1 MNIQN
6 TTETTL
12 EIAERKLVMNESDC
26 LTAIRGFIKQVL
38 NREVL
43 ATEYHAYINEWLLW
57 YKGKVESF
65 HTYNHFNGHR
75 YKKCNRFSL
84 GLPKQ
89 ICEQWASLLYNDK
102 VCFNLDSDT
111 KAGSAE
117 FDDNAILKE
126 ILEKNKFSVK
136 FNNLVEM
143 YMALG
148 TGATTEYKDA
158 KGNVKINY
166 IYAPMIFPL
175 EVENGEIVSCAFG
188 SYTGNEYF
196 VEVHQRQDND
206 TYKINNYH
214 FVDKAS
220 ESSKYE
226 VIQKDGVV
234 EEYVSEVK
242 MFQIYTPNIKNNIS
256 IFSPFGISVYGNALD
271 EIKTADLVYDS
282 FKNEFL
288 LGKKKIFLRE
298 GAVNYKIITDEKGQP
313 QTVPIFDENETEF
326 FAIQDVDD
334 EGGKQKLIEE
344 SNPQLRVQEH
354 TEGMQT
360 ALNTVGKAVG
370 FGLDYFTFKGNG
382 TYQNTTQIISTK
394 SELYTNIKQHEKV
407 LDGALKDLIKAVMY
421 LRNNATYEKDI
432 TIDFDDSIV
441 EDSAEVKRQALL
453 ELNAGIID
461 NVQYYQDVYKMTKEQ
476 AIKFDEEIRNRKTAA
491 EPAEPLIDEDSDE
504 EFITTG
510 RQTAGREEE
519 QAAEENEPDKNP
531 IDKNPIKEAIKKPA
545 DIADQ
550 EGAKQARGG
559 LIRIKTKK

>member
-12 EIAERKLVMNESDC
+12 EIAERKLVLNESDC

-111 KAGSAE
+111 KAGSAK

-136 FNNLVEM
+136 FSNLVEM

-196 VEVHQRQDND
+196 VEVHQRQAND

-214 FVDKAS
+214 FVEKAS

-234 EEYVSEVK
+234 DEYISEVK

-476 AIKFDEEIRNRKTAA
+476 AIKFDAEIRNRKAAA
-491 EPAEPLIDEDSDE
+491 EPAEPLVDEDSDE

-519 QAAEENEPDKNP
+519 QEAEENEP
-531 IDKNPIKEAIKKPA
+531 DKNPIKEAIKKPA
-545 DIADQ
+545 DIVDQ

>member
-1 MNIQN
+1 MSIQN

-12 EIAERKLVMNESDC
+12 EIAERKLVTNESDC
-26 LTAIRGFIKQVL
+26 LTAVRGFIKQVL
-38 NREVL
+38 NRDVL
-43 ATEYHAYINEWLLW
+43 ATEYHGYISEWLLW

-75 YKKCNRFSL
+75 YKKCSRFSL

-136 FNNLVEM
+136 FSNLVEM

-214 FVDKAS
+214 FVEKAS

-234 EEYVSEVK
+234 EEYVSDVK

-334 EGGKQKLIEE
+334 ENGKQKLIEE
-344 SNPQLRVQEH
+344 SNPELRVQAH

-360 ALNTVGKAVG
+360 ALNAVGKAVG

-421 LRNNATYEKDI
+421 LRNNAMYEKDI

-476 AIKFDEEIRNRKTAA
+476 AIKFDEEIRNRKAAA
-491 EPAEPLIDEDSDE
+491 EPAEPLVDEDSDE

-519 QAAEENEPDKNP
+519 QAAEENKP
-531 IDKNPIKEAIKKPA
+531 DKNPIKEAIKKPA
-545 DIADQ
+545 DIVDQ

>member
-12 EIAERKLVMNESDC
+12 EIAERKLVTNESDC
-26 LTAIRGFIKQVL
+26 LTAVRGFIKQVL
-38 NREVL
+38 NRDVL
-43 ATEYHAYINEWLLW
+43 ATEYHAYISEWLLW

-75 YKKCNRFSL
+75 YKKCSRFSL

-136 FNNLVEM
+136 FSNLVEM

-158 KGNVKINY
+158 RGNVKINY

-214 FVDKAS
+214 FVEKAS

-234 EEYVSEVK
+234 DEYISDVK

-476 AIKFDEEIRNRKTAA
+476 AIKFDEEIRNRKAA
-491 EPAEPLIDEDSDE
+491 VEPAEPLVDEDSDE

-510 RQTAGREEE
+510 RQTAGRKEE
-519 QAAEENEPDKNP
+519 QEEEENEP
-531 IDKNPIKEAIKKPA
+531 DKNPIKEAIKKPA
-545 DIADQ
+545 DIVDQ
-550 EGAKQARGG
+550 EGAKQVRGG

>member
-1 MNIQN
+1 MSLNKN
-6 TTETTL
+6 STTETAIQ
-12 EIAERKLVMNESDC
+12 IADKQIKSNESEY
-26 LTAIRGFIKQVL
+26 LTAVQGFIKQVL
-38 NREVL
+38 NRDIL
-43 ATEYHAYINEWLLW
+43 SITYYAYISEWLSW
-57 YKGKVESF
+57 YKGKVDSF
-65 HTYNHFNGHR
+65 HSYKHFNGHR
-75 YKKCNRFSL
+75 YKHCERFSL

-89 ICEQWASLLYNDK
+89 ICEQWAALLYNEK
-102 VCFNLDSDT
+102 VCFNLDTDVE
-111 KAGSAE
+111 AGKTNDDDMAILQNIL
-117 FDDNAILKE
+117 DDNNFSI
-126 ILEKNKFSVK
+126 KFSD
-136 FNNLVEM
+136 LVEM

-148 TGATTEYKDA
+148 TGATTEYKDNA
-158 KGNVKINY
+158 GNVKINY

-196 VEVHQRQDND
+196 VEVHQRQAND

-214 FVDKAS
+214 FVEKAS

-234 EEYVSEVK
+234 DEYISDVK
-242 MFQIYTPNIKNNIS
+242 MFQIYRPNIKNNIS
-256 IFSPFGISVYGNALD
+256 VFAPFGISVYGNALD
-271 EIKTADLVYDS
+271 EIKVADLVYDS

-298 GAVNYKIITDEKGQP
+298 GAINYKNVINEKGESE
-313 QTVPIFDENETEF
+313 TVPIFDENETEF
-326 FAIQDVDD
+326 FAIQDVDGD
-334 EGGKQKLIEE
+334 EKGNQKLIEE
-344 SNPQLRVQEH
+344 SNPELRVQAH

-407 LDGALKDLIKAVMY
+407 LDRSLKELIKAIMY
-421 LRNNATYEKDI
+421 LRIGKKYEKDI

-476 AIKFDEEIRNRKTAA
+476 AIKFDAEIRNRKAA
-491 EPAEPLIDEDSDE
+491 AQPEEPLEDEDSDE

-510 RQTAGREEE
+510 RQTVNGEEK
-519 QAAEENEPDKNP
+519 PDKNP
-531 IDKNPIKEAIKKPA
+531 VKEAVKKPTDKKA
-545 DIADQ
+545 DKKSR
-550 EGAKQARGG
+550 EG
-559 LIRIKTKK
+559 LIRIKTKKLITGD

>member
-12 EIAERKLVMNESDC
+12 EIAERKLVTNESDC
-26 LTAIRGFIKQVL
+26 LTAVRGFIKQVL
-38 NREVL
+38 NRDVL
-43 ATEYHAYINEWLLW
+43 ATEYHAYISEWLLW

-75 YKKCNRFSL
+75 YKKCSRFSL

-136 FNNLVEM
+136 FSNLVEM

-196 VEVHQRQDND
+196 VEVHQRQAND

-214 FVDKAS
+214 FVEKAS

-234 EEYVSEVK
+234 DEYISDVK

-476 AIKFDEEIRNRKTAA
+476 AIKFDEEIRNRKAAA
-491 EPAEPLIDEDSDE
+491 EPAEPLVDEDSDE

-519 QAAEENEPDKNP
+519 QKAEENEPDKNP
-531 IDKNPIKEAIKKPA
+531 IMEAIKKPA

>member
-12 EIAERKLVMNESDC
+12 EIAERKLVTNESDC
-26 LTAIRGFIKQVL
+26 LTAVRGFIKQVL
-38 NREVL
+38 NRDVL
-43 ATEYHAYINEWLLW
+43 ATEYHAYISEWLLW

-75 YKKCNRFSL
+75 YKKCSRFSL

-136 FNNLVEM
+136 FSNLVEM

-196 VEVHQRQDND
+196 VEVHQRQAND

-214 FVDKAS
+214 FVEKAS

-226 VIQKDGVV
+226 VIQKDGIVD
-234 EEYVSEVK
+234 EYISDVK

-326 FAIQDVDD
+326 FAIQDVDGD
-334 EGGKQKLIEE
+334 DGKQKLIEE

-476 AIKFDEEIRNRKTAA
+476 AIKFDEEIRNRKAAA
-491 EPAEPLIDEDSDE
+491 EPAEPLVDEDSDE

-519 QAAEENEPDKNP
+519 QKAEENEPDKNP
-531 IDKNPIKEAIKKPA
+531 IMEAIKKPA

>member
-6 TTETTL
+6 TMETTL

-214 FVDKAS
+214 FVEKAS

-354 TEGMQT
+354 TDGMQT

-476 AIKFDEEIRNRKTAA
+476 AIKFDEEIRNRKAAA
-491 EPAEPLIDEDSDE
+491 EPAEPLVDEDSDE

-510 RQTAGREEE
+510 RQTANGEEK
-519 QAAEENEPDKNP
+519 P
-531 IDKNPIKEAIKKPA
+531 DKNPIKEAIKKPA
-545 DIADQ
+545 DIIDQ

>member
-6 TTETTL
+6 TMETTL

-214 FVDKAS
+214 FVEKAS

-354 TEGMQT
+354 TDGMQT

-476 AIKFDEEIRNRKTAA
+476 AIKFDEEIRNRKAAA
-491 EPAEPLIDEDSDE
+491 EPAEPLVDEDSDE

-519 QAAEENEPDKNP
+519 QEA
-531 IDKNPIKEAIKKPA
+531 DKNPIKEAIKKPA
-545 DIADQ
+545 DIIDQ
-550 EGAKQARGG
+550 EGVKQARGG

>member
-12 EIAERKLVMNESDC
+12 EIAERKLVTNESDC
-26 LTAIRGFIKQVL
+26 LTAVRGFIKQVL
-38 NREVL
+38 NRDVL
-43 ATEYHAYINEWLLW
+43 ATEYHAYISEWLLW

-75 YKKCNRFSL
+75 YKKCSRFSL

-136 FNNLVEM
+136 FSNLVEM

-196 VEVHQRQDND
+196 VEVHQRQAND

-214 FVDKAS
+214 FVEKAS

-234 EEYVSEVK
+234 DEYISDVK

-326 FAIQDVDD
+326 FAIQDVDGD
-334 EGGKQKLIEE
+334 DGKQKLIEE

-491 EPAEPLIDEDSDE
+491 EPAEPLVDEDSDE

-519 QAAEENEPDKNP
+519 QKAEENEPDKNP
-531 IDKNPIKEAIKKPA
+531 IMEAIKKPA

>member
-12 EIAERKLVMNESDC
+12 EIAERKLATNESDC

-136 FNNLVEM
+136 FSNLVEM

-196 VEVHQRQDND
+196 VEVHQRQAND
-206 TYKINNYH
+206 TYKINNCH
-214 FVDKAS
+214 FVEKAS

-234 EEYVSEVK
+234 DEYISEVK

-354 TEGMQT
+354 TDGMQT

-421 LRNNATYEKDI
+421 LRNNTTYEKDI

-476 AIKFDEEIRNRKTAA
+476 AIKFDEEIRNRKAAA
-491 EPAEPLIDEDSDE
+491 EPAEPLEDEDSDE

-510 RQTAGREEE
+510 RQTANGEGK
-519 QAAEENEPDKNP
+519 P
-531 IDKNPIKEAIKKPA
+531 DKNPIKEAVKKPA
-545 DIADQ
+545 DIADH

-559 LIRIKTKK
+559 LIRIKTSK

>member
-12 EIAERKLVMNESDC
+12 DVAERKLATNESDC

-126 ILEKNKFSVK
+126 ILEKNKFLVK

-196 VEVHQRQDND
+196 VEVHQRQAND

-214 FVDKAS
+214 FVEKAS

-234 EEYVSEVK
+234 DEYISEVK

-298 GAVNYKIITDEKGQP
+298 GAVNYKVITDEKGQP

-421 LRNNATYEKDI
+421 LRNNATYEKNI

-476 AIKFDEEIRNRKTAA
+476 AIKFDEEIRNRKAAA
-491 EPAEPLIDEDSDE
+491 EPAEPLVDEDSDE

-519 QAAEENEPDKNP
+519 QAAEENEQ
-531 IDKNPIKEAIKKPA
+531 DKNPIKEAIKKPA

>member
-1 MNIQN
+1 MSIQN

-12 EIAERKLVMNESDC
+12 EIAERKLVTNESDC
-26 LTAIRGFIKQVL
+26 LTAVRGFIKQVL
-38 NREVL
+38 NRDVL
-43 ATEYHAYINEWLLW
+43 ATEYHAYISEWLLW

-75 YKKCNRFSL
+75 YKKCSRFSL

-89 ICEQWASLLYNDK
+89 ICEQWAALLYNEK
-102 VCFNLDSDT
+102 VCFNLDTDVE
-111 KAGSAE
+111 AGKTNDDDMAILQNIL
-117 FDDNAILKE
+117 DDN
-126 ILEKNKFSVK
+126 NFSIK
-136 FNNLVEM
+136 FNDLVEM

-148 TGATTEYKDA
+148 TGATTEYKD
-158 KGNVKINY
+158 KSGNVKINY

-175 EVENGEIVSCAFG
+175 EVENSEIVSCAFG
-188 SYTGNEYF
+188 SYTGGEYF
-196 VEVHQRQDND
+196 VEVHERQQNG
-206 TYKINNYH
+206 TYKISNHY
-214 FVDKAS
+214 FKDKS
-220 ESSKYE
+220 KSTNGKYE
-226 VIQKDGVV
+226 EIQKDGVV
-234 EEYVSEVK
+234 KEYISEVK
-242 MFQIYTPNIKNNIS
+242 MFQIYRPNIKNNIS
-256 IFSPFGISVYGNALD
+256 VFAPFGISVYGNALD
-271 EIKTADLVYDS
+271 EIKVADLVYDS

-298 GAVNYKIITDEKGQP
+298 GAINYKNIINEKGESE
-313 QTVPIFDENETEF
+313 TVPIFDENETEF

-334 EGGKQKLIEE
+334 DEKGNQKLIEE
-344 SNPQLRVQEH
+344 SNPELRVQAH

-394 SELYTNIKQHEKV
+394 SDLYTNVKQHEKV
-407 LDGALKDLIKAVMY
+407 LDRSLKELIKAVMY
-421 LRNNATYEKDI
+421 LRIGKKYEKDI

-476 AIKFDEEIRNRKTAA
+476 AIKFDAEIRNRKAA
-491 EPAEPLIDEDSDE
+491 AQPEEPLEDEDSDE

-510 RQTAGREEE
+510 RQTVNGEEK
-519 QAAEENEPDKNP
+519 PDKNP
-531 IDKNPIKEAIKKPA
+531 VKEAVKKPTDKKA
-545 DIADQ
+545 DKKSG
-550 EGAKQARGG
+550 EG

>member
-6 TTETTL
+6 TTETSL
-12 EIAERKLVMNESDC
+12 DVAERKLATNESDC
-26 LTAIRGFIKQVL
+26 LTAICGFIKQVL

-75 YKKCNRFSL
+75 YKKCSRFSL

-196 VEVHQRQDND
+196 VEVHQRQEND

-214 FVDKAS
+214 FAEKAS

-234 EEYVSEVK
+234 DEYTSEVK

-421 LRNNATYEKDI
+421 LRNNTTYEKDI

-476 AIKFDEEIRNRKTAA
+476 AIKFDEEIRNRKAAA
-491 EPAEPLIDEDSDE
+491 EPAEPLEDEDSDE

-510 RQTAGREEE
+510 RQTANGEEK
-519 QAAEENEPDKNP
+519 P
-531 IDKNPIKEAIKKPA
+531 DKNPIKEAVKKPA
-545 DIADQ
+545 DIADH

-559 LIRIKTKK
+559 LIRIKTSK

>member
-12 EIAERKLVMNESDC
+12 EIAERKLVTNESDC
-26 LTAIRGFIKQVL
+26 LTAVRGFIKQVL
-38 NREVL
+38 NRDVL
-43 ATEYHAYINEWLLW
+43 ATEYHAYISEWLLW

-75 YKKCNRFSL
+75 YKKCSRFSL

-136 FNNLVEM
+136 FSNLVEM

-148 TGATTEYKDA
+148 TGATTEYKDT

-196 VEVHQRQDND
+196 VEVHQRQAND

-214 FVDKAS
+214 FVEKAS

-234 EEYVSEVK
+234 DEYISDVK

-476 AIKFDEEIRNRKTAA
+476 AIKFDEEIRNRKAAA
-491 EPAEPLIDEDSDE
+491 EPAEPLVDEDSDE

-519 QAAEENEPDKNP
+519 QKAEENES
-531 IDKNPIKEAIKKPA
+531 DKNPIKEAIKKPA
-545 DIADQ
+545 DIIDQ

>member
-12 EIAERKLVMNESDC
+12 EIAERKLVTNESDC
-26 LTAIRGFIKQVL
+26 LTAVRGFIKQVL
-38 NREVL
+38 NRDVL
-43 ATEYHAYINEWLLW
+43 ATEYHAYISEWLLW

-75 YKKCNRFSL
+75 YKKCSRFSL

-111 KAGSAE
+111 KAGSTE
-117 FDDNAILKE
+117 FDDNDILKE
-126 ILEKNKFSVK
+126 ILENNKFSIK
-136 FNNLVEM
+136 FSNLVEM

-188 SYTGNEYF
+188 SYTGTEYF
-196 VEVHQRQDND
+196 VEVHQRQAND

-214 FVDKAS
+214 FIEKAS

-226 VIQKDGVV
+226 VIPKDGVV
-234 EEYVSEVK
+234 DEYISEVK

-421 LRNNATYEKDI
+421 LRNNTTYEKDI

-476 AIKFDEEIRNRKTAA
+476 AIKFDEEIRNRKAAA
-491 EPAEPLIDEDSDE
+491 EPAEPLEDEDSDE

-510 RQTAGREEE
+510 RQTANGEEK
-519 QAAEENEPDKNP
+519 P
-531 IDKNPIKEAIKKPA
+531 DKNPIKEAVKKPA
-545 DIADQ
+545 DIADH

-559 LIRIKTKK
+559 LIRIKTSK

>member
-12 EIAERKLVMNESDC
+12 EIAERKLVTNESDC
-26 LTAIRGFIKQVL
+26 LTAVRGFIKQVL
-38 NREVL
+38 NRDVL
-43 ATEYHAYINEWLLW
+43 ATEYHAYISEWLLW

-75 YKKCNRFSL
+75 YKRCSRFSL

-111 KAGSAE
+111 KAGSAK
-117 FDDNAILKE
+117 FDDNDILKE
-126 ILEKNKFSVK
+126 ILENNKFSIK
-136 FNNLVEM
+136 FSNLVEM

-188 SYTGNEYF
+188 SYTGTEYF
-196 VEVHQRQDND
+196 VEVHQRQEND

-214 FVDKAS
+214 FIEKAS

-226 VIQKDGVV
+226 VIPKDGVV
-234 EEYVSEVK
+234 DEYISEVK

-298 GAVNYKIITDEKGQP
+298 GAVNYKVITDEKGQP

-334 EGGKQKLIEE
+334 DGGKQKLIEE

-476 AIKFDEEIRNRKTAA
+476 AIKFDAEIRNRKAAA
-491 EPAEPLIDEDSDE
+491 EPAEPLVDEDSDE

-519 QAAEENEPDKNP
+519 QKAEENKP
-531 IDKNPIKEAIKKPA
+531 DKNPIKEAIKKPA
-545 DIADQ
+545 DIIDQ
-550 EGAKQARGG
+550 EGAEQARGG
-559 LIRIKTKK
+559 LIRIKSKK

>member
-12 EIAERKLVMNESDC
+12 EIAERKLVTNESDC
-26 LTAIRGFIKQVL
+26 LTAVRGFIKQVL
-38 NREVL
+38 NRDVL
-43 ATEYHAYINEWLLW
+43 ATEYHAYISEWLLW

-75 YKKCNRFSL
+75 YKKCSRFSL

-136 FNNLVEM
+136 FSNLVEM

-158 KGNVKINY
+158 RGNVKINY

-214 FVDKAS
+214 FVEKAS

-234 EEYVSEVK
+234 DEYISDVK

-476 AIKFDEEIRNRKTAA
+476 AIKFDEEIRNRKAA
-491 EPAEPLIDEDSDE
+491 VEPAEPLVDEDSDE

-510 RQTAGREEE
+510 RQTAGRKEE
-519 QAAEENEPDKNP
+519 QEEEENEP
-531 IDKNPIKEAIKKPA
+531 DKNPIKEAIKKPA
-545 DIADQ
+545 DIVDQ

>member
-111 KAGSAE
+111 KAGSAK

-214 FVDKAS
+214 FVEKAS

-234 EEYVSEVK
+234 DEYISDVK

-476 AIKFDEEIRNRKTAA
+476 AIKFDEEIRNRKAAA
-491 EPAEPLIDEDSDE
+491 EPAETLVDEDSDE

-510 RQTAGREEE
+510 RQTANGEEK
-519 QAAEENEPDKNP
+519 PDKNP
-531 IDKNPIKEAIKKPA
+531 VKEAIKKPA
-545 DIADQ
+545 DNVDH

>member
-12 EIAERKLVMNESDC
+12 EIAERKLVTNESDC
-26 LTAIRGFIKQVL
+26 LTAVRGFIKQVL
-38 NREVL
+38 NRDVL
-43 ATEYHAYINEWLLW
+43 ATEYHAYISEWLLW

-75 YKKCNRFSL
+75 YKKCSRFSL

-136 FNNLVEM
+136 FSNLVEM

-196 VEVHQRQDND
+196 VEVHQRQAND

-214 FVDKAS
+214 FVEKAS

-234 EEYVSEVK
+234 DEYISDVK

-326 FAIQDVDD
+326 FAIQDVDGD
-334 EGGKQKLIEE
+334 DGKQKLIEE

-476 AIKFDEEIRNRKTAA
+476 AIKFDEEIRNRKAAA
-491 EPAEPLIDEDSDE
+491 EPAEPLVDEDSDE

-519 QAAEENEPDKNP
+519 QKAEENEPDKNP
-531 IDKNPIKEAIKKPA
+531 IMEAIKKPA